1 MKFKFIGIFLVVEL
15 IMLVTVTQI
24 GILKKNNLLEQKTQ
38 EMQRQYKSINNYLD
52 KIAYTVFEGY
62 INRSEII
69 ESFENQDRIKLHNL
83 LKNDFNYIK
92 NIDITQVQF
101 HLSNNSSFLRLHKPE
116 MYGDSLTKARYSVNF
131 VNKNQQ
137 EISGIEIGK
146 VVPGFRY
153 VYPLFNKN
161 NKYIGSVENSFS
173 IMAFIHQL
181 ESLYKVH
188 THFLLY
194 KNLVN
199 NVVVNSSK
207 KFFTPA
213 IEDTSFYKLYTE
225 NCQVGDKKRADK
237 EILFKNIYNQTVK
250 DGIKTKDAF
259 SFEFEIKDIIKI
271 VTFLPVKNI
280 KEEHI
285 GYFVLYY
292 KEDGLT
298 AINKEIKKRYI
309 IFSLIILLVFLI
321 LYKIFSQKQI
331 LSLEV
336 KKQTMKFQRANKE
349 LGLKTK
355 ELNRLNHSL
364 EDKVKD
370 EVDKN
375 RRKDFELM
383 EASKMVQMG
392 EMIGNIAH
400 QWRQPLSLISTIS
413 TGVIVNKEFGILKDE
428 DLIKNMNKINDSSQ
442 YLSETIDT
450 FRDFIKDKKVLKKQI
465 LQENIC
471 NSIAI
476 VGTVLKD
483 VNIELIN
490 DIDDIEPI
498 EVTIVSGELPQVI
511 INIINNAKDILLEK
525 DIDNAWVKISLKKLN
540 NMAIISI
547 EDNAGG
553 VPEDILPK
561 IFDSYFTTKDQSVG
575 TGLGLHMSKRIVVES
590 LGGKL
595 YIKNTENGAKF
606 YIEVPLS

>member
-525 DIDNAWVKISLKKLN
+525 DIDNAWVKISLEKLN